1 MVQNALPLTRL
12 YFDENMVRG
21 ESHAIASGIAVMYS
35 ARCPDRETNEDAA
48 ALIPFTADSGIL
60 AVADGVGGNL
70 AGHHAASL
78 AIEALKTS
86 LADGVQDT
94 LMLRTAILNG
104 VETANRTVQALG
116 VGAATTLA
124 LVELRGNTIRPYHVG
139 DSMILVVGQRGRIK
153 VQTTPHSPVGFAVEA
168 GFLDETEAMHHKDR
182 HLVSNVIGSID
193 MKIEVG
199 STIRLAPRDT
209 VLLASDGLFDNLA
222 VEEIIERIRKGP
234 IETIVERLATDATQR
249 MIHPEDGQPSKPDD
263 LTFSVFRLSAS
274 VSR

>member
-1 MVQNALPLTRL
+1 
-12 YFDENMVRG
+12 
-21 ESHAIASGIAVMYS
+21 MYS